1 MGSQDFVPAN
11 GARGEANL
19 NSCYTYT
26 YVTEKKVKMPKKTKS
41 CLLAFSVNV

>member
-26 YVTEKKVKMPKKTKS
+26 YVTEKKSENAQKKLNHA
-41 CLLAFSVNV
+41 C